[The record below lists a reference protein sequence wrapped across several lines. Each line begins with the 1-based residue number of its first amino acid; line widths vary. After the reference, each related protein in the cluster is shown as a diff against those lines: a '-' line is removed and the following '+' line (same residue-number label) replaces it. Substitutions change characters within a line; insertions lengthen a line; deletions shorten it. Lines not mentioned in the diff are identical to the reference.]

1 VAAGADPI
9 APRARGRY
17 VGAIG
22 FDMQIADW
30 WFSATHSP
38 LRTETLLFIAVIVL
52 LLLRASLHRSRL
64 GRRVDAGL
72 SLLIVATL
80 ALAIGTAAQTEGAD
94 AVVPYARAVFVAALA
109 IAAVRI
115 ALVLFVDIYLRERR
129 RVTVSAI
136 VRDIIGMGAYFVIF
150 LAVLRATLD
159 INLASLIATSA
170 VLTAIIGLAFQDVL
184 GSIISGLVLEAEEPF
199 KPDDWVRVGT
209 YEGQVVET
217 GWRTTKICTRQNE
230 VIVLPNTYLAREPL
244 VNYGRPDP
252 RHCDVLRFEAAYE
265 APPNTVKVAV
275 LTMLRDDR
283 SVLATPEPEVH
294 TGQYNP
300 SGIEY
305 LVRYWV
311 EDFANLLKI
320 RDRLLTNV
328 WYALRRSG
336 VRMPFPATD
345 VFIHSSVPVSPI
357 EEGDVTS
364 ALSRVPLLSPLA
376 AEELAALAGQVR
388 RLAFA
393 RGETVVREG
402 EPGDSFYLVERGI
415 IAITIGRDGTGPQTI
430 SRMVPG
436 DYFGEMSLLTGEPRS
451 ANVVAET
458 DIAVLEVGR
467 RAFEQILAA
476 NPALLEPISQIAA
489 HRQEAQQASRR
500 AMPAIPPFSQDA
512 AAQRLR
518 QRIRAFF
525 GL

>member
-1 VAAGADPI
+1 
-9 APRARGRY
+9 
-17 VGAIG
+17 
-22 FDMQIADW
+22 MQIRDW
-30 WFSATHSP
+30 WFSVTHAP
-38 LRTETLLFIAVIVL
+38 IRTETLLVIAVIVL
-52 LLLRASLHRSRL
+52 FLLRAALHRSRL
-64 GRRVDAGL
+64 RRRVDAGL
-72 SLLIVATL
+72 SLLIVALL
-80 ALAIGTAAQTEGAD
+80 ALALGTAAAAEGAD
-94 AVVPYARAVFVAALA
+94 SIVPYARAVFVAALA

-115 ALVLFVDIYLRERR
+115 ALVLLVDVYLRERQH
-129 RVTVSAI
+129 VNVSVI
-136 VRDIIGMGAYFVIF
+136 VRDILGMGAYFVIV
-150 LAVLRATLD
+150 LVVLRATLD

-184 GSIISGLVLEAEEPF
+184 GSIISGLVLQTEEPF
-199 KPDDWVRVGT
+199 TPNDWVKVGAF
-209 YEGQVVET
+209 EGQVVET

-244 VNYGRPDP
+244 VNYARPDP

-265 APPNTVKVAV
+265 VPPNMVKMAV
-275 LTMLRDDR
+275 LAMLCDDR
-283 SVLATPEPEVH
+283 SVLTTPEPEVH
-294 TGQYNP
+294 TAQYNP
-300 SGIEY
+300 SGIDY
-305 LVRYWV
+305 TVRYWI

-328 WYALRRSG
+328 WYALRRAG

-345 VFIHSSVPVSPI
+345 VFVHAGPPASPL
-357 EEGDVTS
+357 EEGDIPT
-364 ALSRVPLLSPLA
+364 ALGRVPLLTPLA
-376 AEELAALAGQVR
+376 ADELAALAGQVH

-393 RGETVVREG
+393 RGETIVREG

-415 IAITIGRDGTGPQTI
+415 IAVTIGRDGSGTQTI

-500 AMPAIPPFSQDA
+500 AIPVIPPYAQDA